1 MPNQDQENE
10 MRLMMEDELE
20 KRAALVTDAIE
31 QLMPVVHPRG
41 LYEASRHLVDSG
53 GKRLRPSMLLLAA
66 EAVGGEAAA
75 LAPAA
80 VSIELIHNFTLI
92 HDDIMDNADVR
103 RGRPAVHKIWGE
115 SGAILAGDT
124 LYSKAFQ
131 VLGMTPAEPGR
142 ILRAMNMLS
151 RTCTSI
157 CEGQWLDMEFES
169 RDRVSEA
176 EYMEMIEKKTGVL
189 YGASAGMGA
198 ILAGASDEV
207 VSAMDLFG
215 RLTGMGF
222 QLQDDVI
229 DLTTPE
235 KVSGKR
241 QGGDLIEGKK
251 TLIIIHAIANNVP
264 VQVFG
269 KKESTAEQ
277 IQQSISVLQ
286 KSGSIEY
293 ARSRAEEMVAQGKK
307 ALQVLP
313 DSDAKTTMLELAD
326 FMIRRRY

>member
-1 MPNQDQENE
+1 
-10 MRLMMEDELE
+10 MMEEELE
-20 KRAALVTDAIE
+20 RRAALVTATIE
-31 QLMPVVHPRG
+31 KLLPVMHPRG

-66 EAVGGEAAA
+66 EAAGGEALA

-80 VSIELIHNFTLI
+80 VSIELVHNFTLI

-103 RGRPAVHKIWGE
+103 RGRPAVHKIWGQ

-131 VLGMTPAEPGR
+131 VLGMTAASPER
-142 ILRAMNMLS
+142 ILGAMNMLS
-151 RTCTSI
+151 RTCTAI

-169 RDRVSEA
+169 KDRVTEN

-198 ILAGASDEV
+198 LLAGAPLEV
-207 VSAMDLFG
+207 VRALDEFG

-229 DLTTPE
+229 DLLTPE
-235 KVSGKR
+235 EVSGKK

-251 TLIIIHAIANNVP
+251 TLIMIHAFANDIVVP
-264 VQVFG
+264 VFS
-269 KKESTAEQ
+269 KKDASAEE
-277 IQQSISVLQ
+277 IFRSISILEG
-286 KSGSIEY
+286 SGSIEY
-293 ARSRAEEMVAQGKK
+293 ARSRAEEMVAQGKR
-307 ALQVLP
+307 ALDVLP
-313 DSDAKTTMLELAD
+313 PSPAKETLLELAD
-326 FMIRRRY
+326 YMIRRRY

>member
-1 MPNQDQENE
+1 
-10 MRLMMEDELE
+10 MMEEELE
-20 KRAALVTDAIE
+20 DRAALVTATIE
-31 QLMPVVHPRG
+31 KLLPVMHPRG

-66 EAVGGEAAA
+66 EAAGGEALA

-80 VSIELIHNFTLI
+80 VSIELVHNFTLI

-103 RGRPAVHKIWGE
+103 RGRPAVHKIWGQ

-131 VLGMTPAEPGR
+131 VLGMTAASPER
-142 ILRAMNMLS
+142 ILGAMNMLS
-151 RTCTSI
+151 RTCTAL

-169 RDRVSEA
+169 KDRVTEN

-189 YGASAGMGA
+189 YGASAGMGGL
-198 ILAGASDEV
+198 LAGASPEV
-207 VSAMDLFG
+207 VRALDEFG

-229 DLTTPE
+229 DLLTPE
-235 KVSGKR
+235 EVSGKR

-251 TLIIIHAIANNVP
+251 TLIMIHAFANDIVVP
-264 VQVFG
+264 VFS
-269 KKESTAEQ
+269 KKDASAEE
-277 IQQSISVLQ
+277 IFRSISILEG
-286 KSGSIEY
+286 SGSIEY
-293 ARSRAEEMVAQGKK
+293 ARSRAEEMVAQGKR
-307 ALQVLP
+307 ALDVLP
-313 DSDAKTTMLELAD
+313 PSSAKETLLELAD
-326 FMIRRRY
+326 YMIRRRY

>member
-1 MPNQDQENE
+1 
-10 MRLMMEDELE
+10 MMEEELE
-20 KRAALVTDAIE
+20 RRAALVTATIE
-31 QLMPVVHPRG
+31 KLLPVMHPRG

-66 EAVGGEAAA
+66 EAAGGEALA

-80 VSIELIHNFTLI
+80 VSIELVHNFTLI

-103 RGRPAVHKIWGE
+103 RGRPAVHKIWGQ
-115 SGAILAGDT
+115 SGAILDGDT

-131 VLGMTPAEPGR
+131 VLGMTAASPER
-142 ILRAMNMLS
+142 ILGAMNMLS
-151 RTCTSI
+151 RTCTAI

-169 RDRVSEA
+169 KDRVTEN

-198 ILAGASDEV
+198 LLAGAPLEV
-207 VSAMDLFG
+207 VRALDEFG

-229 DLTTPE
+229 DLLTPE
-235 KVSGKR
+235 EVSGKK

-251 TLIIIHAIANNVP
+251 TLIMIHAFANDIVVP
-264 VQVFG
+264 VFS
-269 KKESTAEQ
+269 KKDASAEE
-277 IQQSISVLQ
+277 IFRSISILEG
-286 KSGSIEY
+286 SGSIEY
-293 ARSRAEEMVAQGKK
+293 ARSRAEEMVVQGKR
-307 ALQVLP
+307 ALDVLP
-313 DSDAKTTMLELAD
+313 PSPAKETLLELAD
-326 FMIRRRY
+326 YMIRRRY

>member
-1 MPNQDQENE
+1 
-10 MRLMMEDELE
+10 MMEEELE
-20 KRAALVTDAIE
+20 RRAALVTATIE
-31 QLMPVVHPRG
+31 KLLPVMHPRG

-66 EAVGGEAAA
+66 EAAGGEALA

-80 VSIELIHNFTLI
+80 VSIELVHNFTLI

-103 RGRPAVHKIWGE
+103 RGRSAVHKIWGQ

-131 VLGMTPAEPGR
+131 VLGMTAASPER
-142 ILRAMNMLS
+142 ILGAMNMLS
-151 RTCTSI
+151 RTCTAI

-169 RDRVSEA
+169 KDRVTEN

-198 ILAGASDEV
+198 LLAGAPLEV
-207 VSAMDLFG
+207 VRALDEFG

-229 DLTTPE
+229 DLLTPE
-235 KVSGKR
+235 EVSGKK

-251 TLIIIHAIANNVP
+251 TLIMIHAFANDIVVP
-264 VQVFG
+264 VFS
-269 KKESTAEQ
+269 KKDASAEE
-277 IQQSISVLQ
+277 IFRSISILEG
-286 KSGSIEY
+286 SGSIEY
-293 ARSRAEEMVAQGKK
+293 ARSRAEEMVAQGKR
-307 ALQVLP
+307 ALDVLP
-313 DSDAKTTMLELAD
+313 PSSAKETLLELAD
-326 FMIRRRY
+326 YMIRRRY

>member
-1 MPNQDQENE
+1 

-20 KRAALVTDAIE
+20 KRAALVTEAIE
-31 QLMPVVHPRG
+31 QLLPVVHPRG

-103 RGRPAVHKIWGE
+103 RGRPAVHKLWGE

-198 ILAGASDEV
+198 ILAGASNEV
-207 VSAMDLFG
+207 VLAMDLFG

-251 TLIIIHAIANNVP
+251 TLIIIHALANNVS

-269 KKESTAEQ
+269 KKEATSDQ
-277 IQQSISVLQ
+277 IQQSISILQ

>member
-1 MPNQDQENE
+1 
-10 MRLMMEDELE
+10 MMEEELE
-20 KRAALVTDAIE
+20 RRAALVTATIE
-31 QLMPVVHPRG
+31 KLLPVMHPRG

-66 EAVGGEAAA
+66 EAAGGEALA

-80 VSIELIHNFTLI
+80 VSIELVHNFTLI

-103 RGRPAVHKIWGE
+103 RGRPAVHKIWGQ

-131 VLGMTPAEPGR
+131 VLGMTAASPER
-142 ILRAMNMLS
+142 ILGAMNMLS
-151 RTCTSI
+151 RTCTAI

-169 RDRVSEA
+169 KDRVTEN

-189 YGASAGMGA
+189 YGASAGMGGL
-198 ILAGASDEV
+198 LAGASPEV
-207 VSAMDLFG
+207 VRALDEFG

-229 DLTTPE
+229 DLLTPE
-235 KVSGKR
+235 EVSGKK

-251 TLIIIHAIANNVP
+251 TLIMIHAFANDIVVP
-264 VQVFG
+264 VFS
-269 KKESTAEQ
+269 KKDASAEE
-277 IQQSISVLQ
+277 IFRSISILEG
-286 KSGSIEY
+286 SGSIEY
-293 ARSRAEEMVAQGKK
+293 ARSRAEEMVVQGKR
-307 ALQVLP
+307 ALDVLP
-313 DSDAKTTMLELAD
+313 PSPAKETLLELAD
-326 FMIRRRY
+326 YMIRRRY

>member
-1 MPNQDQENE
+1 
-10 MRLMMEDELE
+10 MMEEELE
-20 KRAALVTDAIE
+20 DRAALVTATIE
-31 QLMPVVHPRG
+31 ELLPVMHPRG

-66 EAVGGEAAA
+66 EAAGGEPTA

-80 VSIELIHNFTLI
+80 VSIELVHNFTLI

-103 RGRPAVHKIWGE
+103 RGRPAVHKIWGQ

-131 VLGMTPAEPGR
+131 VLGTTAALPERVLG
-142 ILRAMNMLS
+142 AMNMLS
-151 RTCTSI
+151 LTCTAI

-169 RDRVSEA
+169 RERVTEK

-198 ILAGASDEV
+198 LLAGASPDV
-207 VSAMDLFG
+207 VRAMDEFG

-229 DLTTPE
+229 DLLTPE

-251 TLIIIHAIANNVP
+251 TLIMIHAFANDVLVP
-264 VQVFG
+264 VFG
-269 KKESTAEQ
+269 KKDASAEE
-277 IQQSISVLQ
+277 ISRSISILQ
-286 KSGSIEY
+286 ESGSIEY
-293 ARSRAEEMVAQGKK
+293 ARSRAEEMVLRGKR
-307 ALQVLP
+307 ALDVLP
-313 DSDAKTTMLELAD
+313 SSPAKETMLELAD
-326 FMIRRRY
+326 YMIRRRY

>member
-1 MPNQDQENE
+1 
-10 MRLMMEDELE
+10 MMEEELE
-20 KRAALVTDAIE
+20 RRAALVTATIE
-31 QLMPVVHPRG
+31 KLLPVMHPRG

-66 EAVGGEAAA
+66 EAAGGEALA

-80 VSIELIHNFTLI
+80 VSIELVHNFTLI

-103 RGRPAVHKIWGE
+103 RGRPAVHKIWGQ

-131 VLGMTPAEPGR
+131 VLGMTAASPER
-142 ILRAMNMLS
+142 ILGAMNMLS
-151 RTCTSI
+151 RTCTAI

-169 RDRVSEA
+169 KDRVTEN

-198 ILAGASDEV
+198 LLAGAPLEV
-207 VSAMDLFG
+207 VRALDEFG

-229 DLTTPE
+229 DLLTPE

-251 TLIIIHAIANNVP
+251 TLIMIHAFANDVVVP
-264 VQVFG
+264 VFS
-269 KKESTAEQ
+269 KKDASAEE
-277 IQQSISVLQ
+277 IFRSISILEG
-286 KSGSIEY
+286 SGSIEY
-293 ARSRAEEMVAQGKK
+293 ARSRAEEMVVQGKR
-307 ALQVLP
+307 ALDVLP
-313 DSDAKTTMLELAD
+313 PSPAKETLLELAD
-326 FMIRRRY
+326 YMIRRRY

>member
-1 MPNQDQENE
+1 
-10 MRLMMEDELE
+10 MMEEELE
-20 KRAALVTDAIE
+20 RRAALVTATIE
-31 QLMPVVHPRG
+31 KLLPVMHPRG

-66 EAVGGEAAA
+66 EAAGGEALA

-80 VSIELIHNFTLI
+80 VSIELVHNFTLI

-103 RGRPAVHKIWGE
+103 RGRPAVHKIWGQ

-131 VLGMTPAEPGR
+131 VLGMTAASPER
-142 ILRAMNMLS
+142 ILGAMNMLS
-151 RTCTSI
+151 QTCTAI

-169 RDRVSEA
+169 KDRVTEN

-189 YGASAGMGA
+189 YGASAGMGGL
-198 ILAGASDEV
+198 LAGASPEV
-207 VSAMDLFG
+207 VRALDEFG

-229 DLTTPE
+229 DLLTPE
-235 KVSGKR
+235 EVSGKK

-251 TLIIIHAIANNVP
+251 TLIMIHAFANDIVVP
-264 VQVFG
+264 VFS
-269 KKESTAEQ
+269 KKDASAEE
-277 IQQSISVLQ
+277 IFRSISILEG
-286 KSGSIEY
+286 SGSIEY

-307 ALQVLP
+307 ALDVLP
-313 DSDAKTTMLELAD
+313 PSPAKETLLELAD
-326 FMIRRRY
+326 YMIRRRY

>member
-1 MPNQDQENE
+1 
-10 MRLMMEDELE
+10 MMEEELE
-20 KRAALVTDAIE
+20 DRAALVTATIE
-31 QLMPVVHPRG
+31 KLLPVMHPRG

-66 EAVGGEAAA
+66 EAAGGEALA

-80 VSIELIHNFTLI
+80 VSIELVHNFTLI

-103 RGRPAVHKIWGE
+103 RGRPAVHKIWGQ

-131 VLGMTPAEPGR
+131 VLGMTAASPER
-142 ILRAMNMLS
+142 ILGAMNMLS
-151 RTCTSI
+151 QTCTAI

-169 RDRVSEA
+169 KDRVTEN

-198 ILAGASDEV
+198 LLAGASPEV
-207 VSAMDLFG
+207 VRSMDEFG

-229 DLTTPE
+229 DLLTPE

-251 TLIIIHAIANNVP
+251 TLIMIHAFSNDIVVP
-264 VQVFG
+264 VFG
-269 KKESTAEQ
+269 KKDASAEE
-277 IQQSISVLQ
+277 IFRSISILEE
-286 KSGSIEY
+286 SGSIEY
-293 ARSRAEEMVAQGKK
+293 ARSRAEEMVAQGKR
-307 ALQVLP
+307 ALDVLP
-313 DSDAKTTMLELAD
+313 PSPAKETMLELAD
-326 FMIRRRY
+326 YMIRRRY

>member
-1 MPNQDQENE
+1 
-10 MRLMMEDELE
+10 MMEEELE
-20 KRAALVTDAIE
+20 RRAALVTATIE
-31 QLMPVVHPRG
+31 KLLPVMHPRG

-66 EAVGGEAAA
+66 EAAGGEALA

-80 VSIELIHNFTLI
+80 VSIELVHNFTLI

-103 RGRPAVHKIWGE
+103 RGRPAVHKIWGQ

-131 VLGMTPAEPGR
+131 VLGMTAASPER
-142 ILRAMNMLS
+142 ILGAMNMLS
-151 RTCTSI
+151 RTCTAI

-169 RDRVSEA
+169 KDRVTEN

-189 YGASAGMGA
+189 YGASAGMGGL
-198 ILAGASDEV
+198 LAGAPLEV
-207 VSAMDLFG
+207 VRALDEFG

-229 DLTTPE
+229 DLLTPE
-235 KVSGKR
+235 EVSGKR

-251 TLIIIHAIANNVP
+251 TLIMIHAFANDVVVP
-264 VQVFG
+264 VFS
-269 KKESTAEQ
+269 KKDASAEE
-277 IQQSISVLQ
+277 IFRSISILEG
-286 KSGSIEY
+286 SGSIEY
-293 ARSRAEEMVAQGKK
+293 ARSRAEEMVAQGKR
-307 ALQVLP
+307 ALDVLP
-313 DSDAKTTMLELAD
+313 PSSAKETLLELAD
-326 FMIRRRY
+326 YMIRRRY

>member
-1 MPNQDQENE
+1 

-20 KRAALVTDAIE
+20 KRAALVTEAIE
-31 QLMPVVHPRG
+31 QLLPVVHPRG

-66 EAVGGEAAA
+66 EAAGGEAAAA

-103 RGRPAVHKIWGE
+103 RGRPAVHKLWGE

-142 ILRAMNMLS
+142 ILGAMNMLS
-151 RTCTSI
+151 RTCTAI

-198 ILAGASDEV
+198 ILAGASNEV
-207 VSAMDLFG
+207 VLAMDLFG

-251 TLIIIHAIANNVP
+251 TLIIIHALANNVS

-269 KKESTAEQ
+269 KKEATADQ
-277 IQQSISVLQ
+277 IQQSISILQ

>member
-1 MPNQDQENE
+1 
-10 MRLMMEDELE
+10 MMEEELE
-20 KRAALVTDAIE
+20 DRAALVTATIE
-31 QLMPVVHPRG
+31 KLLPVMHPRG

-66 EAVGGEAAA
+66 EAAGGEALA

-80 VSIELIHNFTLI
+80 VSIELVHNFTLI

-103 RGRPAVHKIWGE
+103 RGRPAVHKIWGQ

-131 VLGMTPAEPGR
+131 VLGMTAASPER
-142 ILRAMNMLS
+142 ILGAMNMLS
-151 RTCTSI
+151 QTCTAI

-169 RDRVSEA
+169 KDRVTEN

-189 YGASAGMGA
+189 YGASAGMGGL
-198 ILAGASDEV
+198 LAGASPEV
-207 VSAMDLFG
+207 VRALDEFG

-229 DLTTPE
+229 DLLTPE
-235 KVSGKR
+235 EVSGKR

-251 TLIIIHAIANNVP
+251 TLIMIHAFANDVVVP
-264 VQVFG
+264 VFS
-269 KKESTAEQ
+269 KKDASAEE
-277 IQQSISVLQ
+277 IFRSISILEG
-286 KSGSIEY
+286 SGSIEY
-293 ARSRAEEMVAQGKK
+293 ARSRAEEMVAQGKR
-307 ALQVLP
+307 ALDVLP
-313 DSDAKTTMLELAD
+313 PSSAKETLLELAD
-326 FMIRRRY
+326 YMIRRRY

>member
-1 MPNQDQENE
+1 
-10 MRLMMEDELE
+10 MEEELE
-20 KRAALVTDAIE
+20 DRAALVTATIE
-31 QLMPVVHPRG
+31 KLLPVMHPRG

-66 EAVGGEAAA
+66 EAAGGEALA

-80 VSIELIHNFTLI
+80 VSIELVHNFTLI

-103 RGRPAVHKIWGE
+103 RGRPAVHKIWGQ

-131 VLGMTPAEPGR
+131 VLGMTAASPER
-142 ILRAMNMLS
+142 ILGAMNMLS
-151 RTCTSI
+151 RTCTAI

-169 RDRVSEA
+169 KDRVTEN

-189 YGASAGMGA
+189 YGASAGMGGL
-198 ILAGASDEV
+198 LAGASPEV
-207 VSAMDLFG
+207 VRALDEFG

-229 DLTTPE
+229 DLLTPE
-235 KVSGKR
+235 EVSGKR

-251 TLIIIHAIANNVP
+251 TLIMIHAFANDVVVP
-264 VQVFG
+264 VFS
-269 KKESTAEQ
+269 KKDASAVE
-277 IQQSISVLQ
+277 IFRSISILEG
-286 KSGSIEY
+286 SGSIEY
-293 ARSRAEEMVAQGKK
+293 ARSRAEEMVAQGKR
-307 ALQVLP
+307 ALDVLP
-313 DSDAKTTMLELAD
+313 PSPAKET
-326 FMIRRRY
+326 